1 MDNLI
6 KISGSI
12 PKITGYQKAAIL
24 LAELGLETS
33 KEIKEYLKLTPKE
46 HKKLLN
52 TYKKLGS
59 YPRNI
64 NDIIR
69 EEKVLAET
77 LNYGKVKGIY
87 TPIEKEDLQTQYLK
101 NNQAQVSKMLN
112 DSPDTITNIIKN
124 WLDQN

>member
-87 TPIEKEDLQTQYLK
+87 TPIAKEDLQTQYLK
-101 NNQAQVSKMLN
+101 KNQAQVSKMLN

>member
-6 KISGSI
+6 KMSGSI

-101 NNQAQVSKMLN
+101 KNQAQVSKMLN

>member
-87 TPIEKEDLQTQYLK
+87 TPIEKEDLQSQYLK
-101 NNQAQVSKMLN
+101 KNQAQVSKMLN

>member
-33 KEIKEYLKLTPKE
+33 KEIIEYLKLTPKE

>member
-33 KEIKEYLKLTPKE
+33 KEIIEYLKLTPKE

-59 YPRNI
+59 YQRNI

-101 NNQAQVSKMLN
+101 KNQAQVSKMLN

>member
-33 KEIKEYLKLTPKE
+33 KEIIEYLKLTPKE

-101 NNQAQVSKMLN
+101 KNQAQVSKMLN

>member
-1 MDNLI
+1 MDTLI

-101 NNQAQVSKMLN
+101 KNQAQVSKMLN

>member
-6 KISGSI
+6 KISGLI

-33 KEIKEYLKLTPKE
+33 KENKEYLKLTPKE

-101 NNQAQVSKMLN
+101 KNQAQVSKMLN

>member
-33 KEIKEYLKLTPKE
+33 KEIKKYLKLTPKE

-87 TPIEKEDLQTQYLK
+87 TQIEKEDLQTQYLK
-101 NNQAQVSKMLN
+101 KNQAQVSKMLN
-112 DSPDTITNIIKN
+112 DSPDSITNIIKN

>member
-24 LAELGLETS
+24 LAEVGLETS

-101 NNQAQVSKMLN
+101 KNQAQVSKMLN

>member
-12 PKITGYQKAAIL
+12 PKITGYQKAGIL

-101 NNQAQVSKMLN
+101 KNQAQVSKMLN

>member
-12 PKITGYQKAAIL
+12 PKISGYQKAAIL

-46 HKKLLN
+46 HKKLLKA
-52 TYKKLGS
+52 YKKLGS

-101 NNQAQVSKMLN
+101 KNQAQVSKMLN

-124 WLDQN
+124 WLDQK

>member
-6 KISGSI
+6 KISGLI

-64 NDIIR
+64 NNIIR
-69 EEKVLAET
+69 EEKVLAES

-101 NNQAQVSKMLN
+101 KNQAQVSKMLN

>member
-101 NNQAQVSKMLN
+101 KNQAQVSKMLN

>member
-6 KISGSI
+6 KISGLI

-33 KEIKEYLKLTPKE
+33 KEIIEYLKLTPKE

>member
-6 KISGSI
+6 KISGLI

-33 KEIKEYLKLTPKE
+33 KEIIEYLKLTPKE

-101 NNQAQVSKMLN
+101 KNQTQVSKMLN

>member
-101 NNQAQVSKMLN
+101 KNQAQVSKMLN

-124 WLDQN
+124 WLDQK

>member
-101 NNQAQVSKMLN
+101 KNQAQVSKILN
-112 DSPDTITNIIKN
+112 ASPDTITNIIKN

>member
-101 NNQAQVSKMLN
+101 KNQTQVSKMLN

>member
-33 KEIKEYLKLTPKE
+33 KEIKEYLKLTQKE

-101 NNQAQVSKMLN
+101 KNQAQVSKMLN
-112 DSPDTITNIIKN
+112 DSPDSITNIIKN

>member
-6 KISGSI
+6 KISGLI

-33 KEIKEYLKLTPKE
+33 KEIIEYLKLTPKE

-101 NNQAQVSKMLN
+101 KNQAQVSKMLN

>member
-101 NNQAQVSKMLN
+101 KNQAQVSKMLN
-112 DSPDTITNIIKN
+112 DSPDSITNIIKN

>member
-6 KISGSI
+6 KISGLI

-101 NNQAQVSKMLN
+101 KNQAQVSKMLN

>member
-33 KEIKEYLKLTPKE
+33 KEIIEYLKLTPKE

-87 TPIEKEDLQTQYLK
+87 TQIEKEDLQTQYLK
-101 NNQAQVSKMLN
+101 KNQAQVSKMLN
-112 DSPDTITNIIKN
+112 DSPDSITNIIKN